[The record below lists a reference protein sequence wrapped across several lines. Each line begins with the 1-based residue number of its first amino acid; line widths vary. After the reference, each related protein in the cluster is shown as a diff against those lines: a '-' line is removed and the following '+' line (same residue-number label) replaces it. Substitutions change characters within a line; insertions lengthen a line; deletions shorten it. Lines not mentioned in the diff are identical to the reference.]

1 MVLAFFYSERLVYMH
16 IAPKGVTIG
25 SPGQVPETYQEEEA
39 WYGQQEWFLHWNNAP
54 VNIATIIKNW
64 LAARAIRCCFT
75 LSIRLT

>member
-39 WYGQQEWFLHWNNAP
+39 
-54 VNIATIIKNW
+54 
-64 LAARAIRCCFT
+64 
-75 LSIRLT
+75 